1 MAVLDGQEMREDIVS
16 RLLGGETDLA
26 TSKYLDRISELAGME
41 EAEHQ
46 FLVDPFDRSV
56 ALVFQMFQSSDLDPW
71 DVDLSFFI
79 EMFSERIEE
88 SENIDL
94 PTCGRLIRMA
104 WSILKGQ
111 ASDLIERQERAFDF
125 TEEDENWDDDDW
137 DDEEEDEGHVAKQK
151 PVLSEEMKAALE
163 LRSQQKKKTPSFRR
177 TEWFRYKRLSRSG
190 WRAPHGM
197 DSKQRRNYKYRSSLV
212 RVGHG
217 KVATARGLH
226 PSGFK
231 EIMVHNTGDLESI
244 DPETEAARVGKTVG
258 GRKREQIYSRAD
270 ELGIRVLNRRRDV

>member
-1 MAVLDGQEMREDIVS
+1 MSDNYEDMTVAELKALLKEAGLKVS
-16 RLLGGETDLA
+16 G
-26 TSKYLDRISELAGME
+26 KKSELIERLA
-41 EAEHQ
+41 EAQEA
-46 FLVDPFDRSV
+46 S
-56 ALVFQMFQSSDLDPW
+56 
-71 DVDLSFFI
+71 
-79 EMFSERIEE
+79 EE
-88 SENIDL
+88 SEVVEE
-94 PTCGRLIRMA
+94 A
-104 WSILKGQ
+104 
-111 ASDLIERQERAFDF
+111 
-125 TEEDENWDDDDW
+125 TEEVSDEVVENTDDSAEDAEEDDW
-137 DDEEEDEGHVAKQK
+137 DDEDWDEEEDEGHVAKQK
-151 PVLSEEMKAALE
+151 PVLSEDMKLALA
-163 LRSQQKKKTPSFRR
+163 LRDEQKKKTPAFKR

-226 PSGFK
+226 PSGFR
-231 EIMVHNTGDLESI
+231 EVMVHNTGDLEVI